1 MVAPTELNLQTL
13 RGRTFRGFVQ
23 FQIPD
28 GSTWYRLKERQN
40 FSFSSVYSRA
50 QHYSDDGRL
59 ALDPSGRQST
69 FSLTIKLTSDMF
81 DDVTW
86 TYTNNKLDSNL
97 NIDKQTL
104 SYWLYKNELL
114 DPVEIVFVGSL
125 ETLSGPTGNVTDK
138 NINIKF
144 KCNPNSFTM
153 GLGANGGSPEMTITG
168 NVLEITNAVRANTTE
183 Q

>member
-13 RGRTFRGFVQ
+13 RGRTFQGFVQ

-40 FSFSSVYSRA
+40 FSFSMTYSRA
-50 QHYSDDGRL
+50 PHYSDDGRL
-59 ALDPSGRQST
+59 ALDPSGRQNT
-69 FSLTIKLTSDMF
+69 FTLTIKMTSDMF
-81 DDVTW
+81 DDVNW
-86 TYTNNKLDSNL
+86 TYTDGKLNTGL

-114 DPVEIVFVGSL
+114 DPVEIIFVGSL
-125 ETLSGPTGNVTDK
+125 ETLNGPSGDTGDK

-144 KCNPNSFTM
+144 KCNPNAFTM
-153 GLGANGGSPEMTITG
+153 GLGANGGSPEVTITG
-168 NVLEITNAVRANTTE
+168 NILEITNAVRASTTE